1 MKSILAIL
9 TFFFSI
15 TFAHAQT
22 ATNFTCNDCSGVSH
36 DLFTDLDAGK
46 VIVLVWVMPCG
57 SCAAP
62 TTMAYN
68 TVQNYQTSNPNR
80 VFLYVADDYGNSTCN
95 TINSWCNS
103 IGVTQNAWSVRFS
116 NSAINMLNYGSTG
129 MPKVVV
135 LGGTSHT
142 VFYNAN
148 NTFNQ
153 TSLQNAINAALLS
166 TSVAENEFA
175 IGLNVFP
182 NPASTNS
189 TANIVLKKKS
199 DINISLFDLQ
209 GQLVKTVFTGTLEA
223 GSNDL
228 PIATAELPS
237 AMYLVRVS
245 DGKNENYRNLT
256 VKH

>member
-1 MKSILAIL
+1 MKSVLAIL
-9 TFFFSI
+9 TFFLSI

-36 DLFTDLDAGK
+36 DLFTELDAGK

-57 SCAAP
+57 ACAAP

-68 TVQNYQTSNPNR
+68 TVQTYQTSNPNR
-80 VFLYVADDYGNSTCN
+80 VFLYVADDYGTSSCN

-103 IGVTQNAWSVRFS
+103 IGVSQSAWSMRFS
-116 NSAINMLNYGSTG
+116 NAAINMLDYGSTG

-135 LGGTSHT
+135 VGGPNHT

-166 TSVAENEFA
+166 TSVEENEIA

-182 NPASTNS
+182 NPSSTASI
-189 TANIVLKKKS
+189 ANIVLQKKS
-199 DINISLFDLQ
+199 QINVALYDLQ
-209 GQLVKTVFTGTLEA
+209 GQLVKTVFNGTLEA

-228 PIATAELPS
+228 TIATAELPS
-237 AMYLVRVS
+237 AMYLLRVS
-245 DGKNENYRNLT
+245 DGANESYRNLT

>member
-1 MKSILAIL
+1 MKTLL
-9 TFFFSI
+9 TCCLIFLGI
-15 TFAHAQT
+15 ATANAQT

-36 DLFTDLDAGK
+36 DLFTELDAGK

-57 SCAAP
+57 GCAAP

-68 TVQNYQTSNPNR
+68 TVQTYQAANPNR
-80 VFLYVADDYGNSTCN
+80 VFLYVADDYGTSSCN

-103 IGVTQNAWSVRFS
+103 IGVAQNAWSMRFS
-116 NSAINMLNYGSTG
+116 NAAINMLDYGSTG

-135 LGGTSHT
+135 LGGPNHT

-153 TSLQNAINAALLS
+153 TSLQNAINLALLS
-166 TSVAENEFA
+166 TAVEENEIA
-175 IGLNVFP
+175 IGMNVFP
-182 NPASTNS
+182 NPTSTTS
-189 TANIVLKKKS
+189 TANIVLQKKS
-199 DINISLFDLQ
+199 EITVSLFDLQ
-209 GQLVKTVFTGTLEA
+209 GQLVKTVFNGTLEA

-228 PIATAELPS
+228 TIATAELPS

-245 DGKNENYRNLT
+245 DGANESYRNLT